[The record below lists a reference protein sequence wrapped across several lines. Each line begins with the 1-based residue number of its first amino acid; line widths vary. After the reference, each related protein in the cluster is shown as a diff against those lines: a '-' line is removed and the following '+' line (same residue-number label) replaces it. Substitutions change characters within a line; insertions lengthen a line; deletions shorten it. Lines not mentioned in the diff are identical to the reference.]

1 MQFHPADERKFLI
14 KLTHRRSISASCLHT
29 HHDKMIRLHPTAI
42 SLTMPE
48 VKELENRRRYRRYL
62 QREENPTS
70 EATVHRK
77 TSSNLDQPHQA
88 EPWRALSISCNRI
101 SPYPSLTEIQS
112 SPTLPT
118 SLHRTHDRQIDIVED
133 DSAEHV
139 AREDGERSETAGLV
153 AASPDTPSSV
163 GRYLSMRPRR
173 RPLFSNSTGDE
184 SLDQRATSES
194 SLPTSDLTDG
204 MRSSVGTRPR
214 NLSEATP
221 PELATEPVR
230 APRARVFTPG
240 TPGLAAPPLPPPF
253 SETPRRA
260 SQERTFTL
268 VGE

>member
-1 MQFHPADERKFLI
+1 
-14 KLTHRRSISASCLHT
+14 
-29 HHDKMIRLHPTAI
+29 MIRLHPTAI

-88 EPWRALSISCNRI
+88 EPWRALSISCNRV
-101 SPYPSLTEIQS
+101 SPYPSLAKIQS
-112 SPTLPT
+112 SPTLPIP
-118 SLHRTHDRQIDIVED
+118 LHRTHDRQINNIED
-133 DSAEHV
+133 DGAERI
-139 AREDGERSETAGLV
+139 AQEDGECSETVELV

-173 RPLFSNSTGDE
+173 QPLFSSSADDE

-194 SLPTSDLTDG
+194 SLPTSDLIDG
-204 MRSSVGTRPR
+204 MRLSVDTRPR

-221 PELATEPVR
+221 PELATEPTR
-230 APRARVFTPG
+230 APRATVFTPG
-240 TPGLAAPPLPPPF
+240 TPGLAAPSLPPPF

-268 VGE
+268 VSE